1 MLSAPSISTLTL
13 PRPVV
18 LMEIVILQI
27 AEDSVLAYSQF
38 SVTSFSRI
46 VVNDK
51 YLNLLPP

>member
-38 SVTSFSRI
+38 SHTSFARV
-46 VVNDK
+46 VVNNK
-51 YLNLLPP
+51 YLSLLPP